1 MLLTLDCFH
10 LIDRIP
16 VIYTL
21 KGLKKDEIQKV
32 ICLFAQ
38 SYREQPLEVN
48 VMVTVEQF
56 CDVCMK
62 NLKMI
67 VAGNNPDEDFIWCKC
82 PECDGIASY
91 SRIKGKDASL
101 YKGIINNNKREH

>member
-21 KGLKKDEIQKV
+21 KGLKKDEIQKA

-62 NLKMI
+62 NLTKPI
-67 VAGNNPDEDFIWCKC
+67 KVEEDESPNNE
-82 PECDGIASY
+82 EVS
-91 SRIKGKDASL
+91 
-101 YKGIINNNKREH
+101 